1 MDGDTAKFLSFYS
14 CRDIPERVARSFV
27 KNMTGRETA

>member
-1 MDGDTAKFLSFYS
+1 MDGDTDKFQVFYS
-14 CRDIPERVARSFV
+14 CGDVPERVARSFV